1 MIFISCLIL
10 SVAVTGCNKRIE
22 QKDSDAKTTKQNI
35 RTKQKNIKQGENFT
49 VKTKVKEVINDPTFK
64 GYGRLIFPVD
74 IKIEDDLTLQNI
86 EEILPWYSE
95 INPKRTVEIINYM
108 KNKVQNGNQI
118 FYDIYTDQEKKD
130 DPDKRNTG
138 LFFFKGKAGAK
149 TACEDL
155 ARAIAFLYED
165 QKELQIDMK
174 GYSLW
179 GGSAGARMG
188 AWLGS
193 YGTSYFG
200 EKAYPKPGAVIMQYT
215 GLSEV
220 TKHEPPTYE
229 CVGTRDGIASYHS
242 VRSYICKI
250 KKNGTDAEIQI
261 FDGLTHGLGE
271 GTVAEGWI
279 NEAVRFWER
288 QVK

>member
-1 MIFISCLIL
+1 M
-10 SVAVTGCNKRIE
+10 
-22 QKDSDAKTTKQNI
+22 
-35 RTKQKNIKQGENFT
+35 
-49 VKTKVKEVINDPTFK
+49 INDPTFK

-108 KNKVQNGNQI
+108 KNN
-118 FYDIYTDQEKKD
+118 
-130 DPDKRNTG
+130 PDKRNTG

-155 ARAIAFLYED
+155 ARAIAFLYEH

-242 VRSYICKI
+242 VRSYIRKI

-261 FDGLTHGLGE
+261 FDGLTRGFGLGE
-271 GTVAEGWI
+271 WTVAEGWI

>member
-1 MIFISCLIL
+1 M
-10 SVAVTGCNKRIE
+10 V
-22 QKDSDAKTTKQNI
+22 
-35 RTKQKNIKQGENFT
+35 
-49 VKTKVKEVINDPTFK
+49 
-64 GYGRLIFPVD
+64 
-74 IKIEDDLTLQNI
+74 
-86 EEILPWYSE
+86 
-95 INPKRTVEIINYM
+95 
-108 KNKVQNGNQI
+108 
-118 FYDIYTDQEKKD
+118 
-130 DPDKRNTG
+130 
-138 LFFFKGKAGAK
+138 
-149 TACEDL
+149 
-155 ARAIAFLYED
+155 
-165 QKELQIDMK
+165 
-174 GYSLW
+174 
-179 GGSAGARMG
+179 

-229 CVGTRDGIASYHS
+229 CGIASYHS
-242 VRSYICKI
+242 VRSYIRKI

-261 FDGLTHGLGE
+261 FDGLTHGFGLGE

>member
-1 MIFISCLIL
+1 M
-10 SVAVTGCNKRIE
+10 
-22 QKDSDAKTTKQNI
+22 
-35 RTKQKNIKQGENFT
+35 
-49 VKTKVKEVINDPTFK
+49 KEVINDPTFK

-108 KNKVQNGNQI
+108 KNKAQNGNQI
-118 FYDIYTDQEKKD
+118 F
-130 DPDKRNTG
+130 
-138 LFFFKGKAGAK
+138 
-149 TACEDL
+149 
-155 ARAIAFLYED
+155 
-165 QKELQIDMK
+165 
-174 GYSLW
+174 
-179 GGSAGARMG
+179 
-188 AWLGS
+188 
-193 YGTSYFG
+193 FG

-215 GLSEV
+215 GFSEV

-261 FDGLTHGLGE
+261 FDGLTRGFGLG
-271 GTVAEGWI
+271 GMDCSRRMDQRSGSFLGKASKI
-279 NEAVRFWER
+279 I
-288 QVK
+288 

>member
-1 MIFISCLIL
+1 M
-10 SVAVTGCNKRIE
+10 
-22 QKDSDAKTTKQNI
+22 
-35 RTKQKNIKQGENFT
+35 
-49 VKTKVKEVINDPTFK
+49 KTKVKEVINDPTFK

-118 FYDIYTDQEKKD
+118 F
-130 DPDKRNTG
+130 
-138 LFFFKGKAGAK
+138 
-149 TACEDL
+149 
-155 ARAIAFLYED
+155 
-165 QKELQIDMK
+165 
-174 GYSLW
+174 
-179 GGSAGARMG
+179 
-188 AWLGS
+188 
-193 YGTSYFG
+193 FG

-220 TKHEPPTYE
+220 TKH
-229 CVGTRDGIASYHS
+229 
-242 VRSYICKI
+242 
-250 KKNGTDAEIQI
+250 EIQI